1 MTYKL
6 EYISTFH
13 MDVLQVIENLEEH
26 PQKAKRIFSR
36 IDKILSSLVTMPEM
50 YPIYEDFSVFR
61 KITIEDYLVF
71 YIIDKQNGIIEVHRL
86 LYGKM
91 DIPLLLK

>member
-1 MTYKL
+1 MYKL

-13 MDVLQVIENLEEH
+13 TDVLQVAENLEEH
-26 PQKAKRIFSR
+26 PQKALRLFSK
-36 IDKILSSLVTMPEM
+36 IDKILSNLVAMPEM
-50 YPIYEDFSVFR
+50 YPVYEDFSVFR

-71 YIIDKQNGIIEVHRL
+71 YIINKQDGIIEVHRL